1 MTEQEWLDSDN
12 HKIILIDIAYHDG
25 TNLNTKYFS
34 DYPYILKYGD
44 TFTNIL
50 GDTVSSIS
58 YDDIVF
64 DVSKITTKI
73 NSSKSLGN
81 ITLLNTKGEYDELLS
96 INNAWEGHT
105 IKIYLGDPLWLRS
118 QFILILEGVTET
130 LTAPEPHLL
139 SISLRDKKEVLNIAT
154 QELTIWNTSSVLNY
168 LNDNVSSTGL
178 YDKFPTIFAKKL
190 YDTTGNYLEFD
201 TSLGVI
207 PSGTENTLV
216 PICLGKV
223 FNIEPKLI
231 DSYNHVYQ
239 IHECP
244 DITNY
249 GISEVSEVRANGVKL
264 TSISDSYID
273 TLISNTGGIPE
284 SGLTISTIVDNIITV
299 TGADF
304 TTNGYSQ
311 AVIHNT
317 TLDEARY
324 VISSSLP
331 TVVTVDDNAA
341 NQSAQVVGWTTGHS
355 YDIWYPTNAP
365 TIYILQYEENLAA
378 GCIRLLVH
386 EQSTQITCDIIGQ
399 ISRTQY
405 TNATIIP
412 DVTSHSA
419 AFIIEYLALEKTSLE
434 VNSAEDTDLCPA
446 TFSSTGTN
454 GFTNTDSLGIYIKDE
469 NIVLNVITE
478 LITSVGGY
486 IRFERL
492 CVLQIFRFVDPISE
506 ISILTLT
513 EDLIL
518 DKGFKL
524 TSIELPEKS
533 VNLGYNKNWTVQDK
547 AAVAASVLESDN
559 LDFLD
564 KITTNYS
571 NIIKYTGLTNT
582 EYPLLTDTELL
593 ETLIYSDADA
603 ETEANRRSTI
613 RSQKRYIYK
622 IDTTAAPFTL
632 NIGDVITVQHSRYSF
647 DYPGKN
653 VIIIGL
659 EEYPTDKRVILEVW
673 N

>member
-1 MTEQEWLDSDN
+1 MTEQEWLDEDN

-34 DYPYILKYGD
+34 DYPYILNYGD
-44 TFTNIL
+44 SFTNIL

-64 DVSKITTKI
+64 NVSKITTKI
-73 NSSKSLGN
+73 NSTKSLGN
-81 ITLLNTKGEYDELLS
+81 ITLLNTTGEYDELLG
-96 INNAWEGHT
+96 IDNAWEGHS
-105 IKIYLGDPLWLRS
+105 IKIYIGDPTWIRNS
-118 QFILILEGVTET
+118 FILILEGVIDS

-139 SISLRDKKEVLNIAT
+139 SISLRDKKEVLNITT
-154 QELTIWNTSSVLNY
+154 QEETIWNTSSVLNY

-190 YDTTGNYLEFD
+190 YDTAGNYLDFD
-201 TSLGVI
+201 NSLGVI
-207 PSGTENTLV
+207 PSGTENTVV

-223 FNIEPKLI
+223 FNIEPILV

-244 DITNY
+244 DNINY

-264 TSISDSYID
+264 TGISDSYVD
-273 TLISNTGGIPE
+273 TLVSGTGGIPE
-284 SGLTISTIVDNIITV
+284 AGLTVSNITGNVITV

-317 TLDEARY
+317 TLNEARY
-324 VISSSLP
+324 IISSSSS
-331 TVVTVDDNAA
+331 TVVTVDDNAS
-341 NQSAQVVGWTTGHS
+341 NQSAQTAGWTTGHS

-365 TIYILQYEENLAA
+365 TIYILQYEENLLA

-399 ISRTQY
+399 TSRTQY
-405 TNATIIP
+405 TNSTVIP
-412 DVTSHSA
+412 DVTSHST
-419 AFIIEYLALEKTSLE
+419 AFIIEYLTLEKTSLE
-434 VNSAEDTDLCPA
+434 VNSADDTDLCPA

-469 NIVLNVITE
+469 NNVLSIVTE
-478 LITSVGGY
+478 IISSVGGY

-492 CVLQIFRFVDPISE
+492 CVLQIFRFIDPVSE
-506 ISILTLT
+506 TSILTLT

-518 DKGFKL
+518 ERGFNL
-524 TSIELPEKS
+524 INIELPEKS
-533 VNLGYNKNWTVQDK
+533 VNLGYSKNWTIQDK

-564 KITTNYS
+564 KLTTEFS
-571 NIIKYTGLTNT
+571 NIIEYTGLTNT

-593 ETLIYSDADA
+593 GTLIYSNTDA
-603 ETEANRRSTI
+603 ETEATRRSTI
-613 RSQKRYIYK
+613 RSQKRYIHK
-622 IDTTAAPFTL
+622 IDTITAPFTL
-632 NIGDVITVQHSRYSF
+632 NIGDVITVQHSRYGF

-653 VIIIGL
+653 VVIIGL